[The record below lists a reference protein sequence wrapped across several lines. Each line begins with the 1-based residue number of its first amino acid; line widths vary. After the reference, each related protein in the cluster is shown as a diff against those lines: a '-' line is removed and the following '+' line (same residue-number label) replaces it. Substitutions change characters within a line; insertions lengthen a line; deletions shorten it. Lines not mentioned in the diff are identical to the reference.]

1 MSETYR
7 ITMDTSASPSI
18 TVHLDNGNRLVF
30 SKRGSGLYY
39 YDTDSES
46 DSNGKPSMLQTN
58 HS

>member
-1 MSETYR
+1 
-7 ITMDTSASPSI
+7 MDTSASPSI
-18 TVHLDNGNRLVF
+18 TAHLDNGNRLVF